1 MYSKNLRTTVNYIS
15 AKITKQQ
22 QQQEQKTKQNAS
34 TRTYLSMH
42 SNHLRGYNHL
52 NYISFSIFVIYL
64 IGSFRFLWVTIK
76 LFIRCSRLQN
86 ISGPFFPP
94 KCLSWTFR
102 SIRFLKVKIQVT
114 LAVLF
119 QILQEFVVRL

>member
-22 QQQEQKTKQNAS
+22 QQQKQNKTKRIYKNI
-34 TRTYLSMH
+34 YLSMH

-76 LFIRCSRLQN
+76 LFIRSSRLQN

-102 SIRFLKVKIQVT
+102 SIRFLKVKIQIT

-119 QILQEFVVRL
+119 QI

>member
-1 MYSKNLRTTVNYIS
+1 MY
-15 AKITKQQ
+15 
-22 QQQEQKTKQNAS
+22 
-34 TRTYLSMH
+34 
-42 SNHLRGYNHL
+42 SNHLSGYNHL

-76 LFIRCSRLQN
+76 LFIRSSRLQN

-102 SIRFLKVKIQVT
+102 SIRFLKVKIQIT

-119 QILQEFVVRL
+119 KFSKNSLYVCEGFKLFKNNGFTSFLTSSESILKLNAVVSGLGSLF